1 MKARQEITGAVTLA
15 ARHRVATAAAAVL
28 APTGGLSPT
37 VAADSA
43 SAAPS
48 SPTSAVSLAGWKL
61 RLTVTA
67 LPAS

>member
-28 APTGGLSPT
+28 APTSGLS
-37 VAADSA
+37 V
-43 SAAPS
+43 
-48 SPTSAVSLAGWKL
+48 AGWKL